1 MTDIRDIIAM
11 REQGDI
17 YNYARMQAGLGTRPD
32 RTLEKVPCP
41 QCGAPP
47 MQSCTVTSSGKR
59 LGARV
64 HQARI
69 DAAELNQRQE
79 APHTPG
85 AWPVARKG
93 AWPTT

>member
-1 MTDIRDIIAM
+1 MADVRDISAM

-17 YNYARMQAGLGTRPD
+17 YDYARMQAGLGGRPD

-59 LGARV
+59 LSAKI

-69 DAAELNQRQE
+69 DAAELDQGHPAE
-79 APHTPG
+79 HTPG
-85 AWPVARKG
+85 AWPVARRG
-93 AWPTT
+93 AWPTR